1 MNLKKVNINLTEEDI
16 GIMVENICKE
26 IQNTQKSNNITDLF
40 TELLLKNVE
49 ACNLFVQVMLGN
61 GLPEAL
67 RKGDIVKCSWDR
79 LKMGLSD
86 SDKIHEELVKNDL
99 ISDDMVICRIETFRG
114 YTEYFPYTIQFKYG
128 EDLYA
133 SCSMGFEDV
142 HP

>member
-1 MNLKKVNINLTEEDI
+1 MFAH
-16 GIMVENICKE
+16 
-26 IQNTQKSNNITDLF
+26 QKP

-133 SCSMGFEDV
+133 SCSMGFDDV

>member
-1 MNLKKVNINLTEEDI
+1 MNLKKVSINLTEEDI

-133 SCSMGFEDV
+133 SCSMGFDDV

>member
-133 SCSMGFEDV
+133 SCSMGFDDV

>member
-1 MNLKKVNINLTEEDI
+1 MNLKKVSINLTEEDI